1 MPRRAAAVIPGGV
14 SSSRR
19 FAGRAAPPAPRAPP
33 APAGAPASPPPA
45 AGRSLSRLLRLARP
59 EWPALAAGA
68 LFLAIGSAASLLYP
82 QAMRLVLDGAT
93 GQGGHT
99 VLGPSGPGLVG
110 RAAAAMAVL
119 AIVQG
124 AAIGLR
130 YLLFSLAGERVV
142 ARLRRDLFRRLLS
155 QEIGFFDG
163 RRTGELT
170 SRLAADTEA
179 VQGAVSSSISMAL
192 RNLASAAGGVAFLL
206 WTSPRLAVV
215 MLAVVPPVAVGA
227 VVYGWRIRR
236 LSRDAQDAL
245 AAAGEVAE
253 ESLSGIRT
261 VRAFD
266 AEAREAARYAGA
278 IDRVYGLARRRARA
292 GTFFMGGAA
301 AAGYLAVA
309 VVLGYGGRLVLQGA
323 LTVGALTSFLVYTLI
338 VAFSL
343 GALADLW
350 AGFMR
355 AAGAAERIFELG
367 DRIPAMAPEGGFVPA
382 AVEGRV
388 SFEGVVFAYPS
399 RPDVPVL
406 RGLELDVAAGERVAL
421 VGPSGAGKST
431 VAALAFRLYDPQ
443 GGAVRLDGRD
453 LRGLDPRWLRRQVGV
468 VSQEP
473 ILFSAT
479 VAENVRYGR
488 PDATDDEV
496 EAAARAANAHEFIG
510 RFPEGYATQVGE
522 RGVQLSGGQKQRV
535 AIARAVLKDP
545 RVLILDEATSALD
558 SESEALVQ
566 EALERLMRG
575 RTVLVIAHRLS
586 TVTGADR
593 VAVVE
598 GGRVVQLGRHA
609 RLVEEEGP
617 YRRLVERQILAA

>member
-1 MPRRAAAVIPGGV
+1 V
-14 SSSRR
+14 
-19 FAGRAAPPAPRAPP
+19 PAPGASEGGT
-33 APAGAPASPPPA
+33 APAR
-45 AGRSLSRLLRLARP
+45 RSLSRLLRLARP
-59 EWPALAAGA
+59 EWPTLAAGT
-68 LFLAIGSAASLLYP
+68 LFLAVGSSAALLYP

-93 GQGGHT
+93 GQRGDT

-110 RAAAAMAVL
+110 RAAAVL
-119 AIVQG
+119 AALAVVQG
-124 AAIGLR
+124 VAIGLR
-130 YLLFSLAGERVV
+130 YLLFTLAGERVV
-142 ARLRRDLFRRLLS
+142 ARLRGDLFRRILS
-155 QEIGFFDG
+155 QEIGFFDR

-192 RNLASAAGGVAFLL
+192 RNLASALGGVGFLL
-206 WTSPRLAVV
+206 WTSPRLAVL

-227 VVYGWRIRR
+227 VIYGWRIRR

-253 ESLSGIRT
+253 ESLAGIRT

-266 AEAREAARYAGA
+266 AEEREAGRYARA
-278 IDRVYGLARRRARA
+278 IGRVYGLARRRGRA
-292 GTFFMGGAA
+292 GALFMAGAA
-301 AAGYLAVA
+301 TAAYLAAA
-309 VVLGYGGRLVLQGA
+309 VVLWYGGYLVLQGA

-355 AAGAAERIFELG
+355 AAGAAERIFELS
-367 DRIPAMAPEGGFVPA
+367 DRVPAMAPEGGIAPA
-382 AVEGRV
+382 SVEGGLAFERV
-388 SFEGVVFAYPS
+388 EFAYPS

-406 RGLELDVAAGERVAL
+406 RELELEVAPGEVLAL

-431 VAALAFRLYDPQ
+431 VAALTFRLYDPQ
-443 GGAVRLDGRD
+443 GGAIRLDGRD
-453 LRGLDPRWLRRQVGV
+453 LRTLDPRWLRRQVGV

-473 ILFSAT
+473 ILFSAS
-479 VAENVRYGR
+479 VAENIRYGR
-488 PDATDDEV
+488 PGASDAEV
-496 EAAARAANAHEFIG
+496 EAAARAANAHDFVV
-510 RFPEGYATQVGE
+510 RFPEGYATEVGE

-609 RLVEEEGP
+609 RLVGEDGP

>member
-1 MPRRAAAVIPGGV
+1 VTWARADGARGLGGDEALPRRLPAIIPRGV
-14 SSSRR
+14 PPDPRGADR
-19 FAGRAAPPAPRAPP
+19 PAPPRRLP
-33 APAGAPASPPPA
+33 
-45 AGRSLSRLLRLARP
+45 LSRLFRLARP
-59 EWPALAAGA
+59 EWPALAAGTV
-68 LFLAIGSAASLLYP
+68 FLAVGSAAALLYP

-93 GQGGHT
+93 GQGGDT
-99 VLGPSGPGLVG
+99 VLGPAGPGLVG
-110 RAAAAMAVL
+110 RAATVMAALAVVQGL
-119 AIVQG
+119 AI
-124 AAIGLR
+124 ALR
-130 YLLFSLAGERVV
+130 YLFFTLAGERAV
-142 ARLRRDLFRRLLS
+142 ARLRGDLFRRLLA
-155 QEIGFFDG
+155 QEIGFFDQ

-179 VQGAVSSSISMAL
+179 VQGAVSTSISMAL
-192 RNLASAAGGVAFLL
+192 RNLASAMGGIAFLL
-206 WTSPRLAVV
+206 WTSPRLAAL

-253 ESLSGIRT
+253 ESLAGIRT

-266 AEAREAARYAGA
+266 AEEREAGRYATA
-278 IDRVYGLARRRARA
+278 IGRVYALARRRARA
-292 GTFFMGGAA
+292 GSVFMAGAA
-301 AAGYLAVA
+301 TAGYLSAA
-309 VVLGYGGRLVLQGA
+309 VVLWYGGRLVMQGT

-355 AAGAAERIFELG
+355 AAGAAERIFELT
-367 DRIPAMAPEGGFVPA
+367 DRIPAMPPEGGQRPDG
-382 AVEGRV
+382 VEGRV
-388 SFEGVVFAYPS
+388 AFEQVAFAYPS

-406 RGLELDVAAGERVAL
+406 LGLDLEVAPGEVLAL

-431 VAALAFRLYDPQ
+431 VAALVFRLYDPQ
-443 GGAVRLDGRD
+443 AGAVRLDGRD
-453 LRGLDPRWLRRQVGV
+453 LRELDPHWLRRQVGV

-473 ILFSAT
+473 ILFSAS
-479 VAENVRYGR
+479 VAENIRYGR
-488 PDATDDEV
+488 PGATDAEV
-496 EAAARAANAHEFIG
+496 EAAARAANAHDFVSL
-510 RFPEGYATQVGE
+510 FPQGYATEVGE

-586 TVTGADR
+586 TVAGADR

-598 GGRVVQLGRHA
+598 GGRIVQFGRHA
-609 RLVEEEGP
+609 RLLEQEGP
-617 YRRLVERQILAA
+617 YRRLVERQFLAA